1 MKKILTL
8 MMLLALFTLAACGQ
22 SDDASND
29 SKNANDDTKQTEVS
43 KDKQDEKVTVSKP
56 DARLEEPTADTKCEM
71 CNMKV
76 YEVTDDL
83 GKFSGQA
90 IKEDGTIAFYDDIGC
105 LLNAELAHNEKNQK
119 YVRDYNTLEWVLV
132 DDATIVKTDLKSPMN
147 WGYVFFK
154 NKEDADQ
161 FIADNPSYKITA
173 LDVVKQEAKER
184 REAKLKKQAEQQQQ
198 QQQGNMQNMQNMSHD
213 GHNH

>member
-1 MKKILTL
+1 MKKFLTL
-8 MMLLALFTLAACGQ
+8 VMLLAMFTLAACGQ
-22 SDDASND
+22 SDQSSNNEE
-29 SKNANDDTKQTEVS
+29 SKNTTQEETSTEQQNTE
-43 KDKQDEKVTVSKP
+43 DKTTAEVSKP
-56 DARLEEPTADTKCEM
+56 DPRLQEPTEDTVCEM

-76 YEVTDDL
+76 YEVTDEL

-90 IKEDGTIAFYDDIGC
+90 IKEDGSIAFYDDIGC

-119 YVRDYNTLEWVLV
+119 YVRDFNTLEWVLV

-154 NKEDADQ
+154 NKEDAEKL
-161 FIADNPSYKITA
+161 IAENSNYKIVE

-198 QQQGNMQNMQNMSHD
+198 QQNGNMDSMSHE
-213 GHNH
+213 GHSHS